1 MSSRKIDITPD
12 KSLIKKL
19 GLVGYRTEQAV
30 AELIDNSIDA
40 RLGGTERIDVCL
52 DFKLGR
58 ITVSD
63 NGSGMDLDGLR
74 NALTIARETKGDGKL
89 GQFGLGLKSACSS
102 LGKAF
107 TLVTVTPDSQSV
119 FTARYDEDRWLQDQS
134 KDWTNFEIDESGRED
149 DRHGTEIT
157 ISKVK
162 VPLYPNQLLNFRRR
176 FGVRYGPYLESGQ
189 IRIRINSRD
198 CQPSL
203 PDLVEGSK
211 RPVDVT
217 TPSGDRLV
225 GWVGLLAHR
234 SIKGDYGIH
243 LYRNKRLI
251 SAFDK
256 FGIRYH
262 PDAARVVGEM
272 SLDRVPVNFHK
283 TGFLVES
290 PEYRDASQHFMEN
303 PTVKEILRKASSSVG
318 GVPNIQSVLELDQN
332 RTHAPLDARMSS
344 ERARRLLR
352 EADRFVQEKDGTV
365 FSFEF
370 DDSSA
375 CRIERT
381 DGGLQI
387 GIGRNSRAFRLF
399 KNPLFFIALIRIESE
414 LIAEDQSH
422 RDFVERR
429 NRMLDRFIADRLPQQ
444 QGQGRPKREAI
455 PLSRYAL
462 QSELIELHDHLKESF
477 EHNFQFT
484 GLSTLAPF
492 LQNAYGRLVYSIHT
506 INGAGQSLL
515 ESISDHSKE
524 LVARNHTPA
533 RGWHSAPE
541 SISDHSKELVVLLNP
556 KAREFEAL
564 FEATKSSRFI
574 AVREYEENPVPA
586 WARPEKAWLDLY
598 FEVTRGLLPLY
609 NDELIL
615 ILDELLSIGLVTPTR
630 LRSLARRR
638 KIQGEINGYL
648 PRE

>member
-63 NGSGMDLDGLR
+63 NGSGMDLDGLQ

-107 TLVTVTPDSQSV
+107 TLVTATPDSQSV

-134 KDWTNFEIDESGRED
+134 RDWTNFEIDESGRKD
-149 DRHGTEIT
+149 DWHGTKIT
-157 ISKVK
+157 VSKVK

-176 FGVRYGPYLESGQ
+176 FGIRYGPYLESDQ

-290 PEYRDASQHFMEN
+290 PEYRDASQYFMEN
-303 PTVKEILRKASSSVG
+303 PTVKEILRKASSQVG
-318 GVPNIQSVLELDQN
+318 GVPNIQSVLELDQS

-381 DGGLQI
+381 DGGLQV

-414 LIAEDQSH
+414 LIAEDQST
-422 RDFVERR
+422 VT
-429 NRMLDRFIADRLPQQ
+429 LWSA
-444 QGQGRPKREAI
+444 GTGCW
-455 PLSRYAL
+455 
-462 QSELIELHDHLKESF
+462 
-477 EHNFQFT
+477 T
-484 GLSTLAPF
+484 GLSQTGFRSSKAK
-492 LQNAYGRLVYSIHT
+492 
-506 INGAGQSLL
+506 AGQSGKPSRSHGTPCRASLSSCTTTL
-515 ESISDHSKE
+515 RKALNTTFSLPGSLRLPRFCKRLREASVQHPYHKRRRPAPLGVDLRSFERVRSPAESQGSG
-524 LVARNHTPA
+524 V
-533 RGWHSAPE
+533 RGAIRGHQVQQIYSG
-541 SISDHSKELVVLLNP
+541 
-556 KAREFEAL
+556 
-564 FEATKSSRFI
+564 SR
-574 AVREYEENPVPA
+574 VRRKPGSCLGQTG
-586 WARPEKAWLDLY
+586 KAWLDLY

-638 KIQGEINGYL
+638 KIQG
-648 PRE
+648 RD